1 VTSDCRI
8 VKFVKKRAFHL
19 NRFSLK
25 KITNNLI
32 FFQDR
37 LVFDEERNW
46 TEENINMV
54 AMKHFPN
61 VDAAHALKRW
71 LLLT

>member
-1 VTSDCRI
+1 MV
-8 VKFVKKRAFHL
+8 
-19 NRFSLK
+19 
-25 KITNNLI
+25 

-61 VDAAHALKRW
+61 VDAAHALKR
-71 LLLT
+71 